1 MSTSTKFL
9 LALALGG
16 ALPSAGCVMPSG
28 EFVSYAADSPEL
40 AHASVSP
47 EGVWESVP
55 WSGQDTPWLPFPP
68 RVTVELEHTLGRE
81 PRVVL
86 VYLAFDAGATDPA
99 LAAGDLAR
107 IVEVTNT
114 TITVHN
120 DTNGSYFFRVV
131 AY

>member
-1 MSTSTKFL
+1 MRLRWIALVSSIV
-9 LALALGG
+9 LALPAC
-16 ALPSAGCVMPSG
+16 ALPTGDMV
-28 EFVSYAADSPEL
+28 VYTADSPEL
-40 AHASVSP
+40 ANASVSP

-68 RVTVELEHTLGRE
+68 RITAELEHTLGRE

-86 VYLAFDAGATDPA
+86 VYLAFDPEATEPA

-107 IVEVTNT
+107 VVEVTET
-114 TITVHN
+114 TVTVHN
-120 DTNGSYFFRVV
+120 DTSGSYFFRVV